1 MGRLNLT
8 AIKAAQTG
16 GASKTSTGALSDFVD
31 SQLSVSQDSHSGAS
45 KSVRKPELRGDGSEV
60 KRSKEAQIIIR
71 ASPKMRRELKRW
83 AVDEDATVQSL
94 IVSGLQALRRERGLP
109 ELAE

>member
-1 MGRLNLT
+1 MGKLNLA
-8 AIKAAQTG
+8 AIKASQT
-16 GASKTSTGALSDFVD
+16 ATTSPSAVERSDSVD
-31 SQLSVSQDSHSGAS
+31 SQISISPAIHKIAQRQT
-45 KSVRKPELRGDGSEV
+45 RKPEYRGDGSQV
-60 KRSKEAQIIIR
+60 RRSKEAQIIIR

-94 IVSGLQALRRERGLP
+94 IVAGLQALRRERGLP

>member
-1 MGRLNLT
+1 MGRLNLS
-8 AIKAAQTG
+8 AIKASQTG
-16 GASKTSTGALSDFVD
+16 AAPQPSIDEASRFVD
-31 SQLSVSQDSHSGAS
+31 SKVSISPDIHKATSSTS
-45 KSVRKPELRGDGSEV
+45 RRPELRSDGSQV

-83 AVDEDATVQSL
+83 ALDEDATVQSL
-94 IVSGLQALRRERGLP
+94 VVLGLQTLRRERGLP